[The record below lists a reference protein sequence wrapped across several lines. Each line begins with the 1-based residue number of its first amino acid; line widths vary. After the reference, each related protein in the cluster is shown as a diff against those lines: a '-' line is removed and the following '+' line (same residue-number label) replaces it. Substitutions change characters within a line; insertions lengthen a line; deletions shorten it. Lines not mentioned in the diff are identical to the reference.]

1 MISVRARLGRTAP
14 DPAELLSIGERTRYL
29 LALRVLLGAGVVG
42 LAWTGPEP
50 AVHAGVIAAGTI
62 LYLAIT
68 AAAATLDRRS
78 EALVVPV
85 LRGTLLLDGI
95 ALAAAV
101 AATGGATSPVRFLA
115 LGHVVVVTLLFSYRS
130 GLKIAMWHTLL
141 YLLVAFSEPAGL
153 IPGGRSYAA
162 IETTTLATIAG
173 LWLATLVTA
182 TFAALSERELRRQ
195 KVDLERLSSMLR
207 RIQTTGGPDEIAD
220 ILLTELADTFSFQGG
235 AVMASP
241 AGELSVIATAGDVL
255 TPRTFLRP
263 DPVVDRAIS
272 ERSVVALRGFDPHT
286 DPGLAATFPRS
297 RNVLVVPMFAD
308 RGRALGIVVLERGG
322 DQGGIRRWMV
332 AMVEQFV
339 SHGAL
344 ALNAAWLSEEREARV
359 LEIQELKEQLE
370 EHNADLET
378 TVAERTGELRTAI
391 HHLEEIDAQR
401 RRLLEHVVHVGEEER
416 QRIAG
421 DIHDDPVQK
430 LVALKMRLEL
440 LAKAHP
446 GLDGIVEA
454 KDSVLVAIRGLRHL
468 LFDLRPPVLD
478 EHGLVPALRAFL
490 ENAEGAFRWVVED
503 DLAVQPSGQTRLILY
518 RIAQEA
524 LTNVRKH
531 AAAEH
536 VRVRLSESEGG
547 VAMEIT
553 DDGVGFQPQDALVAA
568 PGHMGLAAMRERAE
582 MAGGRCELHSLP
594 GQGTTLDVW
603 MPASL
608 DRSDTAVPDER
619 DLASFAALDPGNDRE
634 ALEWVVPDT
643 APATL
648 TERSGNGSRSHSVA

>member
-1 MISVRARLGRTAP
+1 MISLRARLGGTAP
-14 DPAELLSIGERTRYL
+14 DPAELLSIGERSKYL
-29 LALRVLLGAGVVG
+29 LALRAVLGAGVVG
-42 LAWTGPEP
+42 LAWSDPDP
-50 AVHAGVIAAGTI
+50 AVQVGAVAAGTI

-68 AAAATLDRRS
+68 AAAATLERRS
-78 EALVVPV
+78 EALVLPV
-85 LRGTLLLDGI
+85 LRGTLLLDGV

-101 AATGGATSPVRFLA
+101 AATGAATSPVRFLA

-141 YLLVAFSEPAGL
+141 YLLVAFSEPAGV
-153 IPGGRSYAA
+153 IPGDRSYAS

-173 LWLATLVTA
+173 LWLAALVTA

-195 KVDLERLSSMLR
+195 KVDLERLSAMLR
-207 RIQTTGGPDEIAD
+207 RIQTADGPDEIAE
-220 ILLTELADTFSFQGG
+220 ILLTELTETFSFRSG
-235 AVMASP
+235 AVLASP
-241 AGELSVIATAGDVL
+241 EGELSVIATEGDVM

-263 DPVVDRAIS
+263 DPVVDRAIG
-272 ERSVVALRGFDPHT
+272 ERSVVALQHFDPRT
-286 DPGLAATFPRS
+286 DPGLAATFPGS
-297 RNVLVVPMFAD
+297 RNVLVVPMLAH
-308 RGRALGIVVLERGG
+308 RGRALGVVVLERGG
-322 DQGGIRRWMV
+322 TQRGIRRWLV

-344 ALNAAWLSEEREARV
+344 ALNAAWLSEERQARIR
-359 LEIQELKEQLE
+359 EIQELKEQLE
-370 EHNADLET
+370 VYNADLET

-391 HHLEEIDAQR
+391 AHLEEIDAQR
-401 RRLLEHVVHVGEEER
+401 RRLLDHVVRVGEEER

-430 LVALKMRLEL
+430 MVALKMRLEL
-440 LAKAHP
+440 LGKAHP
-446 GLDGIVEA
+446 DLEGIKEA

-478 EHGLVPALRAFL
+478 EQGLGPALRAFM
-490 ENAEGAFRWVVED
+490 ENAEGSFRWVVED
-503 DLAVQPSGQTRLILY
+503 DLAVQPSAQTRLILY

-531 AAAEH
+531 ASAEH
-536 VRVRLSESEGG
+536 VRVRLAESEGG
-547 VAMEIT
+547 VAMEII

-603 MPASL
+603 MPATL
-608 DRSDTAVPDER
+608 DRSEPVVPDER
-619 DLASFAALDPGNDRE
+619 DLAAFASLDPGIDRE
-634 ALEWVVPDT
+634 APEWFS
-643 APATL
+643 PAT
-648 TERSGNGSRSHSVA
+648 TIEGSGNGSRTHSVA